1 MTGAARLTTARSL
14 LGVESSPVS
23 HLERLVS
30 AVGGFIAIF
39 LVAATSHF
47 ALAENG
53 AHFLIVASMGA
64 SAVLLFG
71 VPHGALSQ
79 PWPLVGGHAIS
90 ALIGVACGMTI
101 ANDYIAAP
109 LAVGLAIGA
118 MHYARCMHPPG
129 GATALSAVIGGPGVH
144 ALGFGYVLNPV
155 LTNVVVML
163 AVAIAF
169 NYPFAWRRY
178 PAALARRAATAPPPT
193 DLTHADI
200 AYAMQRMGSFIDVT
214 EEDLTRI
221 YALAHEH
228 AERGTRRPEDIVM
241 RHYYSNGRYGP
252 EWQVRRIIDEETR
265 PSDPARQ
272 RVIYRVVAGPNR
284 RFSAVCTRAEFARWA
299 RYEVIR
305 NENSWQRV
313 EADTLSTL
321 TDEQRQ

>member
-1 MTGAARLTTARSL
+1 MTDGSRLTRLISL
-14 LGVESSPVS
+14 FGVESSPVS
-23 HLERLVS
+23 HKERILS
-30 AVGGFIAIF
+30 ATGG
-39 LVAATSHF
+39 LVAILLVAITSHF
-47 ALAENG
+47 TLADRS

-64 SAVLLFG
+64 SAVLLFA

-79 PWPLVGGHAIS
+79 PWPVFGGHVIS
-90 ALIGVACGMTI
+90 ALAGVACGMAIT
-101 ANDYIAAP
+101 NDYVAAP
-109 LAVGLAIGA
+109 LAVGLAIAG
-118 MHYARCMHPPG
+118 MHYARCIHPPG
-129 GATALSAVIGGPGVH
+129 GATALTAVIGGPAVH

-155 LTNVVVML
+155 VTNVVVML
-163 AVAIAF
+163 AVALVF

-178 PAALARRAATAPPPT
+178 PVALARYKRGATPET

-200 AYAMQRMGSFIDVT
+200 AYAMQRMGSFIDIT

-228 AERGTRRPEDIVM
+228 AERGTRHPDDIGM
-241 RHYYSNGRYGP
+241 WRYYSNGRYGP
-252 EWQVRRIIDEETR
+252 DWQVRRIIDEETSG
-265 PSDPARQ
+265 SDPARQ

-313 EADTLSTL
+313 ESQDDISAPL
-321 TDEQRQ
+321 ENE